1 MPELGLRDR
10 EVAGRGSEHACVW
23 LHAMMS
29 RALNAS
35 QAGNERQTSGR
46 GWRVEGIHCLRRTS
60 ESSSRGQREEREREK
75 ERESSVD
82 DQQQDA
88 DVFNHQH
95 RRREARVVQ
104 PVYWCAMHTCAY
116 VIHVP
121 HPHCHT
127 FGVQATAM
135 HDTLLVWC
143 GMASS
148 GIELD
153 DTKGDG
159 DASADDAATS
169 IRVQGALGRDWSVAM
184 HVPPSTTI
192 GTTMYH
198 THSDLSRRM
207 SERIGTYRGTCSHA
221 WICGRMDGWT
231 DELISHTCSYE
242 DRHPSAVSL
251 AGLARRACT
260 QWSSLDGARG
270 CASSSGT

>member
-1 MPELGLRDR
+1 
-10 EVAGRGSEHACVW
+10 
-23 LHAMMS
+23 MMS

-46 GWRVEGIHCLRRTS
+46 GWRVEGIHCLRRTN
-60 ESSSRGQREEREREK
+60 ESSSRGQREERE
-75 ERESSVD
+75 SSVD
-82 DQQQDA
+82 DPQQDA

-127 FGVQATAM
+127 FGVQVTAM

-148 GIELD
+148 AIELD
-153 DTKGDG
+153 DTTGDG
-159 DASADDAATS
+159 DASADDATTT

-198 THSDLSRRM
+198 THSDVSRRM
-207 SERIGTYRGTCSHA
+207 SERIGTYRGTCLHA

-260 QWSSLDGARG
+260 
-270 CASSSGT
+270 

>member
-1 MPELGLRDR
+1 MTTEGEREGDKGTHTNTDR
-10 EVAGRGSEHACVW
+10 ETCTQGGRK
-23 LHAMMS
+23 
-29 RALNAS
+29 R
-35 QAGNERQTSGR
+35 
-46 GWRVEGIHCLRRTS
+46 
-60 ESSSRGQREEREREK
+60 ERERER

-82 DQQQDA
+82 DPQQDA

-127 FGVQATAM
+127 FGVQVTAM

-148 GIELD
+148 AIELD
-153 DTKGDG
+153 DKTGDG
-159 DASADDAATS
+159 DASADDAATT

-221 WICGRMDGWT
+221 WICGRMDG
-231 DELISHTCSYE
+231 
-242 DRHPSAVSL
+242 
-251 AGLARRACT
+251 
-260 QWSSLDGARG
+260 
-270 CASSSGT
+270 